1 MTKLYF
7 NIKLIIGT
15 RVGYD
20 MVTGQFRHGE
30 TSAYYCL
37 RSRPIYLNVVCLSAK
52 QTYIS

>member
-1 MTKLYF
+1 MMTKLYF

-30 TSAYYCL
+30 TSAYYL
-37 RSRPIYLNVVCLSAK
+37 TNILPVLSLM
-52 QTYIS
+52 